1 MLTYFKF
8 REKPLKMA
16 TEFLRMALIRLDDQ
30 QNAEAIY
37 YFQQTQYHATEA
49 LHTCV
54 NFQGL
59 LKSIR
64 MRLVSSAFIE
74 SAVEIDGENLK
85 YLKVAQ
91 TVHTLFKVTFVSF
104 HCTVF
109 QRGS

>member
-1 MLTYFKF
+1 MQGTGVTTAEIETIKSNLAFVFSNGKNIFY
-8 REKPLKMA
+8 EKGIL
-16 TEFLRMALIRLDDQ
+16 E
-30 QNAEAIY
+30 E
-37 YFQQTQYHATEA
+37 YHATEA